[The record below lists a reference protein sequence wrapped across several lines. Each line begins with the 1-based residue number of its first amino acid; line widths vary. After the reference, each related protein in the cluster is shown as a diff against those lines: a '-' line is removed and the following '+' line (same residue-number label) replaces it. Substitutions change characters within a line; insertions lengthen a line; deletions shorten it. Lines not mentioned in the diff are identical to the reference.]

1 MVFCWLPST
10 PVQIP
15 STCLN
20 KREESMK
27 RVAIYARVSTNDQT
41 TQNQVLVLRE
51 LAETQGA
58 TVVLEFLDKGI
69 SGVKKDRDALNAL
82 LIAAKARKFE
92 TLYVYSIDRLSRS
105 VKNLIETVE
114 TINSLGVTIVFKRE
128 NIDTQS
134 AMGQFFLTVLGSL
147 AQFEREIMIE
157 RINAGIARAKSEG
170 KKMGRPSKINE
181 GLRNAVTML
190 YSKGVSIRNIAQ
202 TCTVGIGTVYKILAE
217 NKESNL
223 LKVC

>member
-1 MVFCWLPST
+1 
-10 PVQIP
+10 
-15 STCLN
+15 
-20 KREESMK
+20 MK

-51 LAETQGA
+51 LAESQGV
-58 TVVLEFLDKGI
+58 TVVFEFLDKGI
-69 SGVKKDRDALNAL
+69 SGVKKDRDALNAML
-82 LIAAKARKFE
+82 TAAKARKFE

-114 TINSLGVTIVFKRE
+114 TLNSLGITIVFKRE
-128 NIDTQS
+128 SIDTQS

-170 KKMGRPSKINE
+170 KKMGRPSKLND
-181 GLRNAVTML
+181 GLINAVTML
-190 YSKGVSIRNIAQ
+190 YDKGVSIRNIAQ
-202 TCTVGIGTVYKILAE
+202 TCSIGVGTVYKILAQKKQSE
-217 NKESNL
+217 MPL
-223 LKVC
+223 AA

>member
-1 MVFCWLPST
+1 
-10 PVQIP
+10 
-15 STCLN
+15 
-20 KREESMK
+20 MK